1 MSVCKWPCRVFV
13 YPHEPTAVGRF
24 SSRRICH
31 TPCVSCRCRVVIHF
45 STGTTT
51 TRDTKRWITVEEVGT
66 LKFRCDRDLLSDAL
80 QAVQRSVSARGG
92 IPALNGVLLQAVGGT
107 LTLTTTDLE
116 VSAQLT
122 LEVQVTEEGSALVP
136 VRLFADVVRS
146 LAEAPVD
153 FSSDGSQAQIQ
164 AAAYEG
170 TLRLL
175 PVEDFPAI
183 QEPSGTKVQ
192 VNGGLF
198 ALAVSQAGRAA
209 SKDEAR
215 PVLTGVLLE
224 ISREG
229 IILAATDSYRLAV
242 REVTATADG
251 EAKAIVPER
260 ALSEAGRAASA
271 DEKAEITIVLDDN
284 QVGFYIGNLHLT
296 SRLIE
301 GEFPNYRQLL
311 PDGYENRLTMPRTQ
325 LMDAVKRVGLMA
337 RDNSP
342 VRLEFNQLGV
352 RLTSQSPDLGKA
364 IEAIEANYEGEEVT
378 IAFNPTFL
386 NDGLAAAVGDTVR
399 LEVRDG
405 MKPGVVHGENDEF
418 TYLVMP
424 VRLPAPVG

>member
-1 MSVCKWPCRVFV
+1 M
-13 YPHEPTAVGRF
+13 
-24 SSRRICH
+24 
-31 TPCVSCRCRVVIHF
+31 
-45 STGTTT
+45 
-51 TRDTKRWITVEEVGT
+51 
-66 LKFRCDRDLLSDAL
+66 KFRCDRDVLSEAL
-80 QAVQRSVSARGG
+80 QIVQRSVSVRGG
-92 IPALNGVLLQAVGGT
+92 IPALNGVLMEAAGST

-122 LEVQVTEEGSALVP
+122 VDVQVNEEGSALVP
-136 VRLFADVVRS
+136 VRLFADVVKS
-146 LAEAPVD
+146 LAEAPLD
-153 FSSDGSQAQIQ
+153 FEAEGGTAQIRC
-164 AAAYEG
+164 AAYEG

-175 PVEDFPAI
+175 PVEDFPAL

-192 VNGGLF
+192 VAGGLF
-198 ALAVSQAGRAA
+198 SLAVNQAGRAA
-209 SKDEAR
+209 SRDEAR

-260 ALSEAGRAASA
+260 ALSEAGRAAAA
-271 DEKAEITIVLDDN
+271 DEKAEITIILDDN
-284 QVGFYIGNLHLT
+284 QVGFHVGTLRLT

-311 PDGYENRLTMPRTQ
+311 PDGYENRLTMPRQQ

-337 RDNSP
+337 RDSTP
-342 VRLEFNQLGV
+342 VRLEFNQLGI
-352 RLTSQSPDLGKA
+352 RLTSQSPDLGQA
-364 IEAIEANYEGEEVT
+364 VEAIEAAYEGEEVT
-378 IAFNPTFL
+378 IAFNPVYL
-386 NDGLAAAVGDTVR
+386 NDGLAAVVGENVR

-405 MKPGVVHGENDEF
+405 MKPGVVRGENDEF

-424 VRLPAPVG
+424 VRIPQPVG